1 MKKNLLIPVV
11 AVVGLVVVVGIYLVS
26 QGSKQTQPSSET
38 VTREQ
43 TTKKDTI
50 TNKAGCT
57 VGTTKTVVGLKYQVT
72 GQETYTIQGKSY
84 DLCCWETGEGT
95 RQKKICSDIESGPVG
110 YNYGVLF
117 ENNKNTG
124 SLYKSMETYRDGNNV
139 CQQFYEADG
148 SAGPLNCK
156 ERLN

>member
-11 AVVGLVVVVGIYLVS
+11 AVGLIVVVGIYLSS
-26 QGSKQTQPSSET
+26 QGSKQTQSPSET
-38 VTREQ
+38 DKQEQ
-43 TTKKDTI
+43 SVKKDTD
-50 TNKAGCT
+50 TNKAVCT
-57 VGTTKTVVGLKYQVT
+57 AGTTKTVVGLKYQVT

-95 RQKKICSDIESGPVG
+95 RLKKICNDLESGPVG

-148 SAGPLNCK
+148 STGPLNCK